1 MPKNIMRFELIDNT
15 RKNQFNETC
24 KMERAWFGEES
35 DGQIMSLETYYYLCK
50 QFALAMG
57 FCEKSIDEWF
67 GEG

>member
-24 KMERAWFGEES
+24 KMERAWYGEES

>member
-1 MPKNIMRFELIDNT
+1 
-15 RKNQFNETC
+15 
-24 KMERAWFGEES
+24 MERAWFGEES

>member
-1 MPKNIMRFELIDNT
+1 MPKNIMKFELIDNT

-24 KMERAWFGEES
+24 KMERAWYGEES
-35 DGQIMSLETYYYLCK
+35 DGQIMSLETYYYMCK
-50 QFALAMG
+50 QFASAMG